1 MTSPF
6 EGLLGNNSELRMLEY
21 LLPLEGIDFNIT
33 ELAEEVGV
41 ARQTA
46 AKVAKK
52 FAEWGVLNS
61 KARAGATYYSINPES
76 AIVKNIIQF
85 NNILIE
91 NILGDEALY
100 EIHDYWE
107 TQRPHAASVRTLIGE
122 THPEQ
127 MFQQRSVTPYSPV
140 AIGSENSWVQPSQ
153 RGGIPQAPVAPSTVN
168 MHSSTRGLPDTNFGG
183 KV

>member
-21 LLPLEGIDFNIT
+21 LLPLDGIDFNIT

-41 ARQTA
+41 SRVTA
-46 AKVAKK
+46 TRVVKK

-61 KARAGATYYSINPES
+61 KARAGVTYYSINPES
-76 AIVKNIIQF
+76 AIVKNIEQF

-107 TQRPHAASVRTLIGE
+107 TQRPHA
-122 THPEQ
+122 
-127 MFQQRSVTPYSPV
+127 
-140 AIGSENSWVQPSQ
+140 
-153 RGGIPQAPVAPSTVN
+153 
-168 MHSSTRGLPDTNFGG
+168 
-183 KV
+183 

>member
-1 MTSPF
+1 MSRPF
-6 EGLLGNNSELRMLEY
+6 EGLLGNSSELRMLEY

-41 ARQTA
+41 VRQTA

-76 AIVKNIIQF
+76 PIVKNIEQF

-107 TQRPHAASVRTLIGE
+107 TQRPHAAVRTAIGE
-122 THPEQ
+122 THFDQ
-127 MFQQRSVTPYSPV
+127 VHQQRSVQAYSPV
-140 AIGSENSWVQPSQ
+140 AIGSENIWVQPPQ
-153 RGGIPQAPVAPSTVN
+153 RGEMPQAPVAPSTVN
-168 MHSSTRGLPDTNFGG
+168 MHSSMLGLPDTNFGG
-183 KV
+183 QV